1 MKIVCS
7 QSDLKN
13 NLSLVSRAVPS
24 RPEPAVLGNVLM
36 VATEATQKVS
46 MVAFDGNLG
55 IKTSFNAEVI
65 EEGQITLPAK
75 LFNDI
80 VTRLPEMEIT
90 LDLPEDED
98 DFVVT
103 ISSISGKF
111 RLTGIDAE
119 EFPQLP
125 EVDSTQI
132 EDITHKSNS
141 SLVVCMEL
149 PVSVLRIG
157 LASCLF
163 AVSSELSKQVLTGV
177 HLKTALGDGDREDVL
192 EFAATD
198 SHRLAVVSINITPD
212 ETEDLDAQNL
222 ETSRT
227 TTLESNL
234 QLTSSITLPNF
245 AVTIPGKAL
254 RELEK
259 IISDATTE
267 ERVKIRFD
275 ESVMIFEYSDRLL
288 TSAKI
293 PGDYPA
299 YGQLIPRSFIR
310 EMIVDRKRLLSSLEL
325 VAVLAQKNNL
335 VKFSLNGEREELTV
349 SADAQDIGN
358 AQQSLP
364 AQIIGADIEIA
375 FNIKYLMDGL
385 KAISA
390 PEVKMQL
397 NEGNQ
402 PAIFTPLGGLD
413 MIYLVMPVQIRN

>member
-24 RPEPAVLGNVLM
+24 RPEPAVLGNVLIQ
-36 VATEATQKVS
+36 AIEATQKVNTI
-46 MVAFDGNLG
+46 AFDGSMG

-65 EEGQITLPAK
+65 EGGEMTLPAK

-90 LDLPEDED
+90 IDVPDIEDN
-98 DFVVT
+98 VAT
-103 ISSISGKF
+103 ISSTSGQFK
-111 RLTGIDAE
+111 LTGIDAE

-125 EVDSTQI
+125 TI
-132 EDITHKSNS
+132 EAKQE
-141 SLVVCMEL
+141 LEL
-149 PVSVLRIG
+149 PILTLNEG
-157 LASCLF
+157 LGGCLF
-163 AVSSELSKQVLTGV
+163 AASAELSKQVLTGV
-177 HLKTALGDGDREDVL
+177 HLKTRGLRGDNVRDIL

-198 SHRLAVVSINITPD
+198 SHRLAVVAADLNAE
-212 ETEDLDAQNL
+212 ETET
-222 ETSRT
+222 EIS
-227 TTLESNL
+227 
-234 QLTSSITLPNF
+234 LPEF
-245 AVTIPGKAL
+245 AVTIPAKAL

-259 IISDATTE
+259 IVGGAAQTD
-267 ERVKIRFD
+267 RVKVSFD
-275 ESVMIFEYSDRLL
+275 ESVMTFELGDRLL
-288 TSAKI
+288 TSSKI

-299 YGQLIPRSFIR
+299 YRQLIPQSFSR

-335 VKFSLNGEREELTV
+335 VKFSLNNEEGELIV

-364 AQIIGADIEIA
+364 AEIIGEDIDIA

-385 KAISA
+385 KALPSTEI
-390 PEVKMQL
+390 KMQL
-397 NEGNQ
+397 NEGHQ
-402 PAIFTPLGGLD
+402 PVIFSPLGGLD